1 MYQHSLFLD
10 VGAGLF
16 KKKQTKLLQKPKYD
30 QKYVWISPGG
40 RYRLGNRFSV
50 LANFR
55 FTVYRDINENRK
67 NNSLNLLDWLSLNVQ
82 FEAPIIFRETDTE
95 AIRTMAFIEKKKVEK
110 ESEQF
115 TQGTEFE
122 KRINTK
128 FDKTL
133 SDLKEEDETFDYK
146 KEKDSLVKRREKVE
160 ALMEEIEDMLKEEKE
175 EE

>member
-1 MYQHSLFLD
+1 
-10 VGAGLF
+10 
-16 KKKQTKLLQKPKYD
+16 
-30 QKYVWISPGG
+30 VWISPGG
-40 RYRLGNRFSV
+40 RYRLGKRFSI

-55 FTVYRDINENRK
+55 FTVYRDIDESRK
-67 NNSLNLLDWLSLNVQ
+67 NNSLNLIDYLSLNVK

-95 AIRTMAFIEKKKVEK
+95 AIRTMVFIEKKKVEK
-110 ESEQF
+110 EAQQF

-122 KRINTK
+122 NEINTK
-128 FDKTL
+128 FEKTL

-160 ALMEEIEDMLKEEKE
+160 AIMEGIEDMLQEENE